1 MTDEDQ
7 GNVSYRVSPQKRGS
21 PSPDIN
27 NTGWAGMTFNDVRF
41 NYGFKVQF
49 FPVLRS
55 FLQHCLQVRL
65 TGDDLACGFGSFPQD
80 AGQYDDRLSGDLVVK
95 SRDYGV
101 VALKA
106 LAWNLPL
113 MRPDP
118 LRSSCPIYHLAN
130 IIAVLESNRQPAKRR
145 SDFGEPASTVRR
157 HCCSCVV
164 STN

>member
-1 MTDEDQ
+1 
-7 GNVSYRVSPQKRGS
+7 
-21 PSPDIN
+21 
-27 NTGWAGMTFNDVRF
+27 MTFNDVRF

-118 LRSSCPIYHLAN
+118 LSRSSSRESQNLRFVMSEASQ
-130 IIAVLESNRQPAKRR
+130 VLSLQ
-145 SDFGEPASTVRR
+145 S
-157 HCCSCVV
+157 
-164 STN
+164 